1 MPLWPKHDDPATERA
16 RMVQRQLQRRGI
28 TDERVLA
35 ALGTVP
41 REAFIAERLARS
53 AYADEPL
60 PIGHG
65 QTISQPYVVAW
76 MAEALDIGPRAR
88 VLEVGAGSGYA
99 AAVLSLLAERV
110 IAVERLGSLAAA
122 ARERLAAL
130 GYANVEV
137 HHGDGTRGWPAAAP
151 FDAILVSAAAARI
164 PSALGDQLAIGGRL
178 VIPVGGDAGQE
189 LLRLVKTERGGLE
202 ERRLGGVRFVP
213 VIEGP
218 EIPAEG
224 PGAPDDAGADAAG
237 GGGDAAR

>member
-1 MPLWPKHDDPATERA
+1 
-16 RMVQRQLQRRGI
+16 MVQRQLQWRGI

-41 REAFIAERLARS
+41 REAFVPERLARS

-76 MAEALDIGPRAR
+76 MAEALDVGPRAC

-110 IAVERLGSLAAA
+110 IAVERLGALAAA
-122 ARERLAAL
+122 ARERLASL
-130 GYANVEV
+130 GYDNVEV

-151 FDAILVSAAAARI
+151 YDAILVSAAAAQI
-164 PSALGDQLAIGGRL
+164 PPALGDQLAIGGRL
-178 VIPVGGDAGQE
+178 VIPVGGGADQE
-189 LLRLVKTERGGLE
+189 LLRLVKTESGRLE

-213 VIEGP
+213 VMEGT
-218 EIPAEG
+218 EIPAG
-224 PGAPDDAGADAAG
+224 PDAPDAP
-237 GGGDAAR
+237 